1 VDNYY
6 KIFFTIYFDYATS
19 KNKIVTKFF
28 KSDFDLGPSGF
39 EEKFN
44 DENIFRIWN
53 KHANQTS
60 LKILNPT
67 TSFDDSKATNRK
79 IITHRIVN
87 LKTLSEVFLK
97 KT

>member
-1 VDNYY
+1 MENYY

-28 KSDFDLGPSGF
+28 KSDLDLGSSGF
-39 EEKFN
+39 EEKVN

-53 KHANQTS
+53 NHANQAS
-60 LKILNPT
+60 LKTLNPAIA
-67 TSFDDSKATNRK
+67 FDDSKVTNRK